1 MAEEPEQV
9 LEEDRITAAGGIEE
23 LVPKWRSVSSMVT
36 APASTGIVAISR
48 KAVISQPQAKSGSF
62 IIVMPGARRL
72 KMVTMMLIE
81 PRIEETPRM

>member
-1 MAEEPEQV
+1 
-9 LEEDRITAAGGIEE
+9 
-23 LVPKWRSVSSMVT
+23 MVT

-81 PRIEETPRM
+81 PRIEEMPRMWIEKMAKSTPMPPCTDSGA